1 MEEPAVRKITLR
13 TWIALAAADVVLW
26 IIANSQGSGYL
37 AFNATGAFLT
47 VLKVLWVASLLAF
60 IVLLV
65 LGVVSLATS
74 RRRSAGA

>member
-1 MEEPAVRKITLR
+1 MRKISLR
-13 TWIALAAADVVLW
+13 TWIALTAADVVVW

-47 VLKVLWVASLLAF
+47 VLKVLWVASFLAF

-65 LGVVSLATS
+65 LGVLSLVTS